1 MVDLS
6 FRFDLWWK
14 RLPASPKDAGRIT
27 LLIVRPGEAGE
38 GRRETPA
45 EVQVD
50 PEGGV
55 LGDRWIHDPDR
66 RLTNQVSLMNAHVL
80 RSLAGDD
87 RERQALAG
95 DNIIANLDLTE
106 SNLPVGSRLAVGDV
120 RFEVT
125 PDPHRPCASF
135 VERFG
140 ASAAKKVARA
150 GRKGRRGRGVL
161 LQVIVGGRVRVGDTL
176 RVESRPD

>member
-14 RLPASPKDAGRIT
+14 RLPPSPRDAGKIT
-27 LLIVRPGEAGE
+27 LLIVRTGEPGE
-38 GRRETPA
+38 GRRETPD
-45 EVQVD
+45 EVSVD

-55 LGDRWIHDPDR
+55 QGDRWIRDPDR
-66 RLTNQVSLMNAHVL
+66 RLTNQVSLMNSKVL
-80 RSLAGDD
+80 ASLAGDD
-87 RERQALAG
+87 PARQALVG
-95 DNIIANLDLTE
+95 DNLIADLDLTE
-106 SNLPVGSRLAVGDV
+106 ANLPVGSRLAVGDV
-120 RFEVT
+120 VFEVT
-125 PDPHRPCASF
+125 PDPHRPCSSF
-135 VERFG
+135 VDRFG

>member
-1 MVDLS
+1 VVDLS

-14 RLPASPKDAGRIT
+14 RLPASPRDAGEIT

-38 GRRETPA
+38 GRRETPD

-55 LGDRWIHDPDR
+55 LGDRWIEDPDR
-66 RLTNQVSLMNAHVL
+66 RLTNQVSLMNVHVL
-80 RSLAGDD
+80 RSLAGED
-87 RERQALAG
+87 RARQALAG
-95 DNIIANLDLTE
+95 DNIIADLDLTE
-106 SNLPVGSRLAVGDV
+106 ANLPVGSRLAAGDAV
-120 RFEVT
+120 FEVT
-125 PDPHRPCASF
+125 PDPHRPCSSF
-135 VERFG
+135 VERYG

-161 LQVIVGGRVRVGDTL
+161 LQIITGGRVRAGDTL
-176 RVESRPD
+176 RVISRPS

>member
-14 RLPASPKDAGRIT
+14 RLPASPKDAGKIS
-27 LLIVRPGEAGE
+27 LLIVRPGEPGE
-38 GRRETPA
+38 GRRETPDA
-45 EVQVD
+45 IEAD
-50 PEGGV
+50 PERGV
-55 LGDRWIHDPDR
+55 IGDRWVTDPDR
-66 RLTNQVSLMNAHVL
+66 RLTNQVSLMNSNVL

-87 RERQALAG
+87 RAKQALAG
-95 DNIIANLDLTE
+95 DNIIADLDLSE
-106 SNLPVGSRLAVGDV
+106 ANLPVGSRLAVGDV
-120 RFEVT
+120 VFEIT
-125 PDPHRPCASF
+125 PDPHRPCSSF

-161 LQVIVGGRVRVGDTL
+161 MQIVAGGRVRVGDTL
-176 RVESRPD
+176 RVVSRPS

>member
-14 RLPASPKDAGRIT
+14 RLPASPKDAGKIT
-27 LLIVRPGEAGE
+27 LLIVRTGEPGE

-45 EVQVD
+45 EVLVD
-50 PEGGV
+50 PELGV
-55 LGDRWIHDPDR
+55 EGDRWLRDPDR
-66 RLTNQVSLMNAHVL
+66 RLTNQVSLMNANVL

-87 RERQALAG
+87 RSNQALVG
-95 DNIIANLDLTE
+95 DNLIADLE
-106 SNLPVGSRLAVGDV
+106 LSEANLPVGSRLAVGDV
-120 RFEVT
+120 VFEVT
-125 PDPHRPCASF
+125 PDPHRPCGSF
-135 VERFG
+135 VDRYG

-161 LQVIVGGRVRVGDTL
+161 LQVITGGRVRVGDTL
-176 RVESRPD
+176 RVVSRPS